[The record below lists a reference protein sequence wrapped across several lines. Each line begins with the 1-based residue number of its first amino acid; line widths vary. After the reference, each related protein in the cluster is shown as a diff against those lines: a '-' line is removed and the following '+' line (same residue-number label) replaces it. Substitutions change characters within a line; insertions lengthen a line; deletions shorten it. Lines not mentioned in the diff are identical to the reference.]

1 MISKEILEKIK
12 PGAVVRVTEIVK
24 EGAKTRESRF
34 QGIVLAR
41 KHGKEIGA
49 TFTVRGDVAMIGVE
63 KVYPINSPMIEKVEI
78 MSSPAKSPALSSTT
92 SAISLP
98 KRSAKNYPPPR
109 NK

>member
-78 MSSPAKSPALSSTT
+78 MSSPRKVSRSKLYYLRDLSPKKIREKLS
-92 SAISLP
+92 AP
-98 KRSAKNYPPPR
+98 KK
-109 NK
+109 